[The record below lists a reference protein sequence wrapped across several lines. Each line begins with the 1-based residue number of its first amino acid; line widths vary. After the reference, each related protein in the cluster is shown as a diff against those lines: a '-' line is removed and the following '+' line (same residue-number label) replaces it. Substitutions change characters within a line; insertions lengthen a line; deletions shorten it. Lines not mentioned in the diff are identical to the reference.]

1 MPKTSGQLSS
11 YSPFHRVRAAHS
23 TISKSKLGDENNW
36 NVGNEKIGQ
45 IFAEKESPQAYGP
58 SILENVA
65 TAVTKFWQ
73 TETRSQ

>member
-1 MPKTSGQLSS
+1 M
-11 YSPFHRVRAAHS
+11 
-23 TISKSKLGDENNW
+23 
-36 NVGNEKIGQ
+36 GNEKIGQ

>member
-1 MPKTSGQLSS
+1 M
-11 YSPFHRVRAAHS
+11 
-23 TISKSKLGDENNW
+23 
-36 NVGNEKIGQ
+36 GNEKIGQ

-73 TETRSQ
+73 TETRNKQKNKKLRIKTQ